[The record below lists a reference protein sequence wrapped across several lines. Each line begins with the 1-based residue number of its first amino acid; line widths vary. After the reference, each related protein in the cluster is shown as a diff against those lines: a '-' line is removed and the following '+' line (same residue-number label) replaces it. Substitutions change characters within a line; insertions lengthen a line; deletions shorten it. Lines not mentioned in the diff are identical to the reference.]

1 MGTIF
6 MEMRQRGQMTL
17 TPRLQQS
24 VRLLQLSALDFAQ
37 ELQQALATN
46 PFLEEIEDEPG
57 SEIDGLLPGTTDP
70 ATAGESI
77 AQQEPG
83 DDTLGDTGMDPGIDP
98 RIDPRID
105 HGDASDSYGDVSSGS
120 YNEGQTS
127 ATRTRDDGET
137 DWTEWTESTPTLH
150 EHLRGQLQLSHLSL
164 RDRALCELLIEA
176 LDDDGYLRQSF
187 DELAPLMRA
196 EPPVDE
202 VEWNAALKL
211 VQSLEPAGVGARDL
225 RECLLAQ
232 LPAAEDCSPE
242 QALARRAIVD
252 HLQSLAR
259 QDLTGLERWLDASPE
274 QIRAVYQ
281 LIRRLDPHPGWRFGR
296 PDTRYIVPDV
306 IVRKIKGRWVTS
318 INPAVLPRVCVNR
331 MYAELF
337 QSNRTP
343 AHAQLASQLQEARW
357 LIRSS
362 EQRFTTIQ
370 RVAEAVV
377 AQQRAYLE
385 YGELAMK
392 PLGLRH
398 VAAELGLHES
408 TVSRVTSNKYMSTPR
423 GLVEFRRFFSRELK
437 TDTGGTCSATAIR
450 ALIREMIGSEKSGLP
465 LSDAQLAQL
474 LGEQG
479 IQVAR
484 RTVTKYRRQLQ
495 VPSVEVRRRALC

>member
-24 VRLLQLSALDFAQ
+24 VRLLQLSALEFAQ

-57 SEIDGLLPGTTDP
+57 SEVEGLLAGTADQ
-70 ATAGESI
+70 ATTGESS
-77 AQQEPG
+77 ARQEPG
-83 DDTLGDTGMDPGIDP
+83 DDPLVGSGIESG
-98 RIDPRID
+98 ID
-105 HGDASDSYGDVSSGS
+105 HGVDLVDPSPDAYGDGSSGS
-120 YNEGQTS
+120 YNDGQSS

-150 EHLRGQLQLSHLSL
+150 EHLRGQLQLFHLSP
-164 RDRALCELLIEA
+164 RDRALCELLVEA

-232 LPAAEDCSPE
+232 LPAAADCSPE
-242 QALARRAIVD
+242 QDLARRAIVD

-259 QDLTGLERWLDASPE
+259 QDLIGLERWLGASSE

-343 AHAQLASQLQEARW
+343 AHTQLATQLQEARW

-398 VAAELGLHES
+398 VAAEPGLHES

>member
-1 MGTIF
+1 MGTVF
-6 MEMRQRGQMTL
+6 MEMRQRGQLTL

-24 VRLLQLSALDFAQ
+24 VRLLQLSALEFAQ

-46 PFLEEIEDEPG
+46 PFLEEVEDEQENEINGVRPAEG
-57 SEIDGLLPGTTDP
+57 DIPITATEESTPPREELVDDAPVDDAGGTSSDPYGDSHSE
-70 ATAGESI
+70 ATAS
-77 AQQEPG
+77 
-83 DDTLGDTGMDPGIDP
+83 
-98 RIDPRID
+98 
-105 HGDASDSYGDVSSGS
+105 
-120 YNEGQTS
+120 
-127 ATRTRDDGET
+127 RTRDDSDT
-137 DWTEWTESTPTLH
+137 DWTEWTEATPSLRD
-150 EHLRGQLQLSHLSL
+150 HLQGQLQLCNLSE
-164 RDRALCELLIEA
+164 RDRGLCQLLIEA

-187 DELAPLMRA
+187 AELAPLVHA
-196 EPPVDE
+196 VPVLDDT
-202 VEWNAALKL
+202 EWNAALKL

-232 LPAAEDCSPE
+232 LPAPADCTPE
-242 QALARRAIVD
+242 QALARRAIAD

-259 QDLTGLERWLDASPE
+259 RDLVGLERCLEASPE
-274 QIRAVYQ
+274 QVRAVYQ
-281 LIRRLDPHPGWRFGR
+281 LIRRLDPHPGWRFGQ

-306 IVRKIKGRWVTS
+306 IVRKIKGKWVTS
-318 INPAVLPRVCVNR
+318 INPAVLPRVCINR

-337 QSNRTP
+337 QSNRTA
-343 AHAQLASQLQEARW
+343 AHAQLANQLQEARW

-362 EQRFTTIQ
+362 EQRFSTIQ
-370 RVAEAVV
+370 RVAESVV
-377 AQQRAYLE
+377 ARQRAYLE

-408 TVSRVTSNKYMSTPR
+408 TVSRVTSNKYMATPR
-423 GLVEFRRFFSRELK
+423 GLIEFRRFFSRELK

-450 ALIREMIGSEKSGLP
+450 ALIKEMIGTEKPGLP
-465 LSDAQLAQL
+465 LSDAQLAQI

-495 VPSVEVRRRALC
+495 LPSVEMRRQAFS

>member
-24 VRLLQLSALDFAQ
+24 VRLLQLSSLEFAQ
-37 ELQQALATN
+37 ELQQALASN
-46 PFLEEIEDEPG
+46 PFLEEIEDEQANE
-57 SEIDGLLPGTTDP
+57 SDGLHPVGPDIAVAASEESFPREEPVDDSIAASSDP
-70 ATAGESI
+70 YGDNYPEATA
-77 AQQEPG
+77 A
-83 DDTLGDTGMDPGIDP
+83 
-98 RIDPRID
+98 
-105 HGDASDSYGDVSSGS
+105 
-120 YNEGQTS
+120 
-127 ATRTRDDGET
+127 RTRDDGEA
-137 DWTEWTESTPTLH
+137 DWTEWTEATPSLRD
-150 EHLRGQLQLSHLSL
+150 HLQGQLQLCNLSS
-164 RDRALCELLIEA
+164 RDRGLCQLLIEA

-187 DELAPLMRA
+187 AELAPLVHA
-196 EPPVDE
+196 QPPVED

-211 VQSLEPAGVGARDL
+211 VQSLEPAGIGARDL

-232 LPAAEDCSPE
+232 LPAPGDCTPE
-242 QALARRAIVD
+242 QSLARRAIADHLQALARR
-252 HLQSLAR
+252 
-259 QDLTGLERWLDASPE
+259 DLVGLERWLEASAE
-274 QIRAVYQ
+274 QIRAVFQ
-281 LIRRLDPHPGWRFGR
+281 LIRRLDPHPGWRFGQ

-306 IVRKIKGRWVTS
+306 IVRKVKGRWLTS
-318 INPAVLPRVCVNR
+318 INPAVLPRVCINR

-337 QSNRTP
+337 QSNRTA
-343 AHAQLASQLQEARW
+343 AHAQLATQLQEARW

-362 EQRFTTIQ
+362 EQRFATIL
-370 RVAEAVV
+370 RVAESIV
-377 AQQRAYLE
+377 AKQRAYLE

-398 VAAELGLHES
+398 IAEELGLHES
-408 TVSRVTSNKYMSTPR
+408 TVSRVTSNKYMATPR

-450 ALIREMIGSEKSGLP
+450 ALIKEMIGSEEQGLP

-479 IQVAR
+479 VQVAR

-495 VPSVEVRRRALC
+495 LPSVEVRRQALR

>member
-1 MGTIF
+1 MGTMF

-24 VRLLQLSALDFAQ
+24 VRLLQLSALEFAQ
-37 ELQQALATN
+37 ELQQALASN
-46 PFLEEIEDEPG
+46 PFLEEIEDEP
-57 SEIDGLLPGTTDP
+57 DGELDSLPP
-70 ATAGESI
+70 A
-77 AQQEPG
+77 
-83 DDTLGDTGMDPGIDP
+83 
-98 RIDPRID
+98 
-105 HGDASDSYGDVSSGS
+105 ASDGAGAVPEESSAQEERGGDSASDETGDVSSDPF
-120 YNEGQTS
+120 NDTQTP
-127 ATRTRDDGET
+127 AARARDDGET
-137 DWTEWTESTPTLH
+137 DWTEWTEATPTLH
-150 EHLRGQLQLSHLSL
+150 DHLRGQLQLCNLPA
-164 RDRALCELLIEA
+164 RDRALCELLIEG

-187 DELAPLMRA
+187 DELASLIRA
-196 EPPVDE
+196 EPAVE
-202 VEWNAALKL
+202 AAEWNAALKL
-211 VQSLEPAGVGARDL
+211 VQSLEPVGVGARDL

-232 LPAAEDCSPE
+232 LPAAEDCTPE

-259 QDLTGLERWLDASPE
+259 QDLAGLERWLGASAE
-274 QIRAVYQ
+274 QVRAVYQ
-281 LIRRLDPHPGWRFGR
+281 IIRRLDPHPGWRFGQ
-296 PDTRYIVPDV
+296 PDTRYVVPDV
-306 IVRKIKGRWVTS
+306 IVRKIKGKWITS

-337 QSNRTP
+337 QNNRTP
-343 AHAQLASQLQEARW
+343 AHAQLATQLQEARW

-370 RVAEAVV
+370 RVAESIV

-450 ALIREMIGSEKSGLP
+450 ALIREMIGSERTGLP

-474 LGEQG
+474 LGDQG

-495 VPSVEVRRRALC
+495 MPSVEVRRRALG